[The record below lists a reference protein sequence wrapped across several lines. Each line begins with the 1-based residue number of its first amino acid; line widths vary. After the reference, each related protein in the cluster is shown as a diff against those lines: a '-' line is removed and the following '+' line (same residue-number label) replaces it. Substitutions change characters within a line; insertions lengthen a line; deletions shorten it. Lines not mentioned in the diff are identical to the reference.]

1 MTRQM
6 VLMILIM
13 TLLMGLILSAVF
25 TWQAQGL
32 QAGFIV
38 AWMSK
43 FATTYVVVLPTVIVV
58 SPLAQRLSLRID
70 QLLGSKPDIRNQH
83 PTD

>member
-25 TWQAQGL
+25 TWQAQGF
-32 QAGFIV
+32 QNGFIV

-58 SPLAQRLSLRID
+58 SPLAQRLSVRID
-70 QLLGSKPDIRNQH
+70 QFLGSKPDIRNQH